1 MATAHHRDVWAD
13 NVDAEFAV
21 IREAIVNYPYVA
33 MVRRSPPR
41 PGARDSFAANSAP
54 STHRHTGT
62 PPSCFPRSSPRVCRQ
77 DTEFPG
83 VVARPIGSFKSSSDF
98 HYQTLRCNV
107 DLLKIIQIGLT
118 LCNEEGQLAPGVCTF
133 QFNFKFSLTCAAA
146 RLLATAAYLP
156 RRRRRVRPGQHALS
170 RPVLLRS
177 EDMYSQDSINL
188 LERSGLNFAEH
199 EERGIDPIYFSE
211 LLISSGIVLCDDVKW
226 ISFHSGYDFGY
237 LLKVLTCRPLP
248 LEEDKFFEQLKLYF
262 PQIYD
267 IKHLMKSCENLKGG
281 LNKLAEDLE
290 VERIGPE
297 HNAGSDSL
305 LTQATFFKMRQLFF
319 ENELDDDKCLNCIH
333 GLGKAYDQVS

>member
-1 MATAHHRDVWAD
+1 MAQPAGLGARGRGPRLDVRPMATAHHRDVWAD

-62 PPSCFPRSSPRVCRQ
+62 PPYCFPRSSPRVCRQ

-146 RLLATAAYLP
+146 PPACHRSVPASQAAPRAPRAARPEPSRAPAQRGHVLP
-156 RRRRRVRPGQHALS
+156 
-170 RPVLLRS
+170 
-177 EDMYSQDSINL
+177 
-188 LERSGLNFAEH
+188 GL
-199 EERGIDPIYFSE
+199 
-211 LLISSGIVLCDDVKW
+211 
-226 ISFHSGYDFGY
+226 
-237 LLKVLTCRPLP
+237 
-248 LEEDKFFEQLKLYF
+248 
-262 PQIYD
+262 
-267 IKHLMKSCENLKGG
+267 
-281 LNKLAEDLE
+281 
-290 VERIGPE
+290 
-297 HNAGSDSL
+297 
-305 LTQATFFKMRQLFF
+305 
-319 ENELDDDKCLNCIH
+319 
-333 GLGKAYDQVS
+333 DQPA